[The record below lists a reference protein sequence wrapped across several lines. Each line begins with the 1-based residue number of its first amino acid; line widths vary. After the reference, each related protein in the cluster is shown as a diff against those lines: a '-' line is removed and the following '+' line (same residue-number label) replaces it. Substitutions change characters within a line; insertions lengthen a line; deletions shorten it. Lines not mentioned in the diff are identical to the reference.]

1 MLLWDLE
8 IRASGDEGGDWSRIW
23 AASDVA
29 AWLELASRGRVVRQP
44 NRYLGSSEAQIVI
57 PDDGIE
63 DPLTYKQALN
73 DVDYKKWLATQFQMK
88 DLENA

>member
-1 MLLWDLE
+1 ME
-8 IRASGDEGGDWSRIW
+8 EPRGS
-23 AASDVA
+23 
-29 AWLELASRGRVVRQP
+29 GRVVRQP

-73 DVDYKKWLATQFQMK
+73 DVDCDQWVKAM
-88 DLENA
+88 DLEIESMYSNSV